1 MRRGEVVLIDWPFSD
16 RTGSKLRP
24 AVVLQA
30 DFLNAL
36 IADTVLAQVTGITRR
51 AVTEVLLDPAVEARS
66 GLRHV
71 SYVVCNNLTTLAQ
84 AGVHRRMGELSA
96 AALREIEAKVKLA
109 LELR

>member
-1 MRRGEVVLIDWPFSD
+1 MKRGDVVPVDWPFND

-36 IADTVLAQVTGITRR
+36 IADTVLVQVTGMTRR
-51 AVTEVLLDPAVEARS
+51 AVTEVLLDPVVEAQS

-71 SYVVCNNLTTLAQ
+71 SYAVCNNLATLAQ
-84 AGVHRRMGELSA
+84 VRIHRRMGELSA
-96 AALREIEAKVKLA
+96 VVLREIESKVKLA
-109 LELR
+109 LELP